1 MTTSLLIEPLD
12 VLLFRDGRPF
22 SAGMDHLAGSV
33 FPPLPSTIAGF
44 IRSRLFVEAGG
55 DWLRARE
62 RFGDLG
68 GPDGYGDF
76 RIEGL
81 FLRRDGT
88 DYVPVPGDVVRPK
101 GSADG
106 GPFMLSR
113 PLGPGGT
120 PPITSNFPDRRL
132 RFLWARTADVVE
144 PAQGFV
150 ALEDLF
156 SSYLLGEPP
165 ARVAREEEFVGREPR
180 TGIGMD
186 RERRSAGEGRLF
198 LVEFV
203 RLLDGVGLH
212 VRFSGVRW
220 PGTSGADT
228 LGGERRPVRWTTV
241 DRFALPPA
249 GPVAEKVGV
258 SGRFKLVLLTP
269 ALFEDG
275 WRPGRRFEEA
285 LREAGVD
292 ADLVAAAV
300 GRPVHAGGFDLHRQ
314 RPRTM
319 HRAAPAGSVYFY
331 EVHRGDP
338 SRLAG
343 SWGIRAVSDVG
354 WEAGMGLSVLGGWDH
369 A

>member
-1 MTTSLLIEPLD
+1 MTTSLFIEPLD

-22 SAGMDHLAGSV
+22 SAGMDHLARSV
-33 FPPLPSTIAGF
+33 FPPFPSTVAGF
-44 IRSRLFVEAGG
+44 LRSRLFREAGF
-55 DWLRARE
+55 DWRAARE

-68 GPDGYGDF
+68 GPDDF
-76 RIEGL
+76 GAFRVEGL
-81 FLRRDGT
+81 FLRRDDT
-88 DYVPVPGDVVRPK
+88 DYVPVPNDVVRPK

-106 GPFMLSR
+106 GPLLLSR
-113 PLGPGGT
+113 PLGLDGA
-120 PPITSNFPDRRL
+120 PPITSNFPDGRL
-132 RFLWARTADVVE
+132 RFLWARTAGVVE

-150 ALEDLF
+150 ALDDLF
-156 SSYLLGEPP
+156 SRCLLGEPP
-165 ARVAREEEFVGREPR
+165 ARVLREEDLVGRERR

-186 RERRSAGEGRLF
+186 RGRRSAEEGRLF
-198 LVEFV
+198 IVEFL
-203 RLLDGVGLH
+203 RLRDGVGFH

-220 PGTSGADT
+220 AGTSGADT
-228 LGGERRPVRWTTV
+228 LGGERRPVRWTAI

-249 GPVAEKVGV
+249 GPVAEKVGA

-269 ALFEDG
+269 ALFDDG

-285 LREAGVD
+285 LQEAGVE
-292 ADLVAAAV
+292 ADLVSAAV

-314 RPRTM
+314 RPRPM
-319 HRAAPAGSVYFY
+319 RRAAPAGSVYFY
-331 EVHRGDP
+331 EVRKGDP

-343 SWGIRAVSDVG
+343 SWGMRGISDDG